1 MRKRIYYVGIMKP
14 MDDSKRYR
22 QGMKIRREVLG
33 DEHVDRAVAATTDF
47 SRDFQDFITRNA
59 WGEIWTRPGLP
70 RHTRSLLTLAMMVA
84 LNRGE
89 EFRMHVKA
97 ALNLGVTRDQ
107 IKEVLLQ
114 SAIYCGVPA
123 ANSAFH
129 LAAEVFKEMD
139 SRTKATSKKRKRP

>member
-1 MRKRIYYVGIMKP
+1 
-14 MDDSKRYR
+14 MDDSKRY
-22 QGMKIRREVLG
+22 QEGMKVRRAVLG
-33 DEHVDRAVAATTDF
+33 DEHVDRSIAATTDF
-47 SRDFQDFITRNA
+47 NREFQDFITRNA

-84 LNRGE
+84 LNRGD

-97 ALNLGVTRDQ
+97 AFNNGVTREQ

-114 SAIYCGVPA
+114 SAVYCGVPA

-129 LAAEVFKEMD
+129 MVAEVFREIDGAAK
-139 SRTKATSKKRKRP
+139 TNSKKRKKS

>member
-1 MRKRIYYVGIMKP
+1 
-14 MDDSKRYR
+14 MDEAKRYQ
-22 QGMKIRREVLG
+22 QGMKVRRAVLG
-33 DEHVDRAVAATTDF
+33 TEHVDRAVASTTDF
-47 SRDFQDFITRNA
+47 NRDFQDFITRNA

-84 LNRGE
+84 LNRGD
-89 EFRMHVKA
+89 EFRMHVRA
-97 ALNLGVTRDQ
+97 AVNNGVTRDQ

-129 LAAEVFKEMD
+129 IAAEVFDEMD
-139 SRTKATSKKRKRP
+139 KETKANSKKRKRP